1 MQGIVGF
8 RCETC
13 GHKITASF
21 EHNTEYEVMRAWM
34 EAKAKYDRH
43 YFGPDDQ
50 EERDLSRCGEDCN
63 G

>member
-8 RCETC
+8 QCDQC

-21 EHNTEYEVMRAWM
+21 DHNTEYEVMRAWI
-34 EAKAKYDRH
+34 EAKDKYDRH
-43 YFGPDDQ
+43 RFGAKTQ
-50 EERDLSRCGEDCN
+50 EERDMERAGDDCN